1 MYVPATP
8 SFVAAYGAVNNDNV
22 IVYKPGRN
30 VADVVRLAGLTEDAD
45 IDQSFVLRADG
56 TVISRKDRSGLLGG
70 GFDSTPLLPGDT
82 LVVPPKVDR
91 ETFWT
96 AFMRNAKDITQI
108 LANLGLGVAALRS
121 L

>member
-1 MYVPATP
+1 M
-8 SFVAAYGAVNNDNV
+8 NNDNV
-22 IVYKPGRN
+22 IVDKPGRN
-30 VADVVRLAGLTEDAD
+30 VADVTRLAGLTEDAD
-45 IDQSFVLRADG
+45 INQSFVLRADG

-70 GFDSTPLLPGDT
+70 SFDSTPLLPGDT